1 MAIQHRR
8 GKYSDFDPSK
18 LLPGELA
25 IVLSGDPASG
35 TGRSVYVC
43 FETGVV
49 KRFATYEDFETEI
62 QNATEDVQAAFTEE
76 IRSAIN
82 SAITAANSANTAV
95 EAANKATAAA
105 NEAAEAAN
113 AVVLGDI
120 SKNTVTFTQAEE
132 RTLPESGEDTATL
145 FGKIKKWLADL
156 AKVAFSGSYDD
167 LSNKPTLGK
176 AAEMEVANND
186 TTTSEGYVADAR
198 AVNLLGEEIDETN
211 EELDTLKSSF
221 NELKTNIALNTY
233 SSTLATNIASSS
245 NSNKLY
251 KIGNIVIF
259 TFTFNNT
266 EGQESGASIYTLPSG
281 YRPKRECCFPIM
293 VSGSGG
299 CFNAIINSSGNVS
312 CPNNTL
318 SSGSYYCGTAVFVA

>member
-167 LSNKPTLGK
+167 LSDKPTLGK

-221 NELKTNIALNTY
+221 DETNEKLETLENGFDELNTKIIVE
-233 SSTLATNIASSS
+233 TVAATINASADYTYIPAKDGYHLVSAVNES
-245 NSNKLY
+245 FADTTDVP
-251 KIGNIVIF
+251 IGITWYERFYVVF
-259 TFTFNNT
+259 FK
-266 EGQESGASIYTLPSG
+266 SASAEAATKNLILTWV
-281 YRPKRECCFPIM
+281 KK
-293 VSGSGG
+293 
-299 CFNAIINSSGNVS
+299 
-312 CPNNTL
+312 
-318 SSGSYYCGTAVFVA
+318 TA